1 MDARVRV
8 HETAPADRS
17 DSSIKDLF
25 GQLVDDGRGLVR
37 AEVNLYKQVA
47 LYRAGKAKTG
57 IAALV
62 AGGLLAYAALI
73 AFLVGLVMGLADLVG
88 PVLSGLI
95 VLAVSGI
102 AAFFLF
108 RFGAAKMAALSGDED
123 EKAALAAGERV
134 T

>member
-1 MDARVRV
+1 MDARVQ
-8 HETAPADRS
+8 HPTTDP
-17 DSSIKDLF
+17 SIGDLF

-47 LYRAGKAKTG
+47 LYRASKAKIG

-62 AGGLLAYAALI
+62 GGGLLAYAGLI

-88 PVLSGLI
+88 PVLGGLI

-102 AAFFLF
+102 VAFLLF
-108 RFGAAKMAALSGDED
+108 RFGAGKMAALSGDED
-123 EKAALAAGERV
+123 EKAALAAGEHL